1 MTPTQAGAAIRTSAG
16 QCWCEFTKNDGTQRI
31 MRFRHAVVGEIKG
44 ACGRI
49 STPNQIC
56 VWDDDANGYRTITV
70 DKLIWLD
77 VDGKREEIRK

>member
-1 MTPTQAGAAIRTSAG
+1 MTPTQAATAIRTSAG
-16 QCWCEFTKNDGTQRI
+16 QCWCEFTKKDNTSRV
-31 MRFRHAVVGEIKG
+31 MRFRYAVVGEIK
-44 ACGRI
+44 AASGRI

-77 VDGKREEIRK
+77 VDGKREEIRI